1 METAETPATS
11 DELKL
16 TSNLFSI
23 SQGPKFRVTME
34 SVLIGGKLIISILY
48 IILTN
53 NYYYKGILKIIAFVL
68 FI

>member
-34 SVLIGGKLIISILY
+34 SVLIGGKLIISILPN
-48 IILTN
+48 LSDS
-53 NYYYKGILKIIAFVL
+53 KK
-68 FI
+68 